1 MVDGTYQSKVYQK
14 QGGDELVVASGGAIT
29 VESGGSLT
37 VAGVTVD
44 ENTLAMD
51 GLTASAA
58 ELNTL
63 DGFTGD
69 VDDLN
74 GVVGLVPVEGVAA
87 GYKIARG
94 EATLD
99 GTNPTPIVTGLATV
113 VACTVTLKAAAT
125 PGDDP
130 ISFSV
135 NYGGGVAAGTV
146 NLYAYKTNGTDP
158 TLVDSTNAAAVVSWI
173 AVGT

>member
-1 MVDGTYQSKVYQK
+1 MVDETYQPKVYHAD
-14 QGGDELVVASGGAIT
+14 GGDSLVVASGGSIT
-29 VESGGSLT
+29 VEEGGSLE
-37 VAGVTVD
+37 VAGVTID
-44 ENTLAMD
+44 ESTLAVTD
-51 GLTASAA
+51 LTASAA
-58 ELNTL
+58 ELNVL
-63 DGFTGD
+63 DGFEGD

-74 GVVGLVPVEGVAA
+74 AIVGLVPVEGAEA

-113 VACTVTLKAAAT
+113 VACMVTLKAAAT

-130 ISFSV
+130 VAFSV
-135 NYGGGVAAGTV
+135 DYGGAVAAGTV
-146 NLYAYKTNGTDP
+146 NLYAYKTDGSDP
-158 TLVDSTNAAAVVSWI
+158 TLVASTSSTAVVSWI